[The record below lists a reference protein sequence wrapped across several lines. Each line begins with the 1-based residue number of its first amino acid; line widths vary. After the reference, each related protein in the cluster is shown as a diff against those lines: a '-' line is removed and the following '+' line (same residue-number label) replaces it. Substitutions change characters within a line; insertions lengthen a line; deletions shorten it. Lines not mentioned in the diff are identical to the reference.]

1 MSPSISDI
9 FISGHRYGI
18 MEGMFYMLQKF
29 RKRNFM
35 NNMARFNISRGVR
48 NPPFVDSYLYRS
60 NAIFETLDYHVA

>member
-1 MSPSISDI
+1 M
-9 FISGHRYGI
+9 GGT
-18 MEGMFYMLQKF
+18 FYMLQKF